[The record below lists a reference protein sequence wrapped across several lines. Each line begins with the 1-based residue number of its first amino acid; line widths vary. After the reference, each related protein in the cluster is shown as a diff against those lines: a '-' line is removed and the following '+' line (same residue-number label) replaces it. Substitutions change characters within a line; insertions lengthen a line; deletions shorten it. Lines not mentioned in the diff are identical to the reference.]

1 MSCIIIS
8 MTTCCHLR
16 HLKYNTVWL
25 TQTVKPLVGNWAH
38 NLISTVINQDT
49 MWPVEIELLSNS
61 ILGESPFTHS
71 ATTQMVK
78 Q

>member
-1 MSCIIIS
+1 M
-8 MTTCCHLR
+8 
-16 HLKYNTVWL
+16 WL

-49 MWPVEIELLSNS
+49 MWPVEIELLYNS

-78 Q
+78 